1 MLNLYYKFDDI
12 MEKRLNLI
20 ATMNLLSYLLLGL
33 THVFKWSPVVA
44 LVAFILSVAVLGL
57 SLVNMFLACKE
68 GPVSRKFHLKRII
81 YQMVIAIILVVIYI
95 GRFN

>member
-1 MLNLYYKFDDI
+1 

-20 ATMNLLSYLLLGL
+20 ATVNSLSYVLLGL
-33 THVFKWSPVVA
+33 THVFKWSSVVA
-44 LVAFILSVAVLGL
+44 IVAFILSVAVLGL
-57 SLVNMFLACKE
+57 SLVNIFLACKE

>member
-1 MLNLYYKFDDI
+1 

-20 ATMNLLSYLLLGL
+20 ATVNLLSYVLLGL
-33 THVFKWSPVVA
+33 TYVFKWSPMVA
-44 LVAFILSVAVLGL
+44 LIAFVLSIAVLG
-57 SLVNMFLACKE
+57 SSIVNIFLACKE

-81 YQMVIAIILVVIYI
+81 YQMVIALILVVIYI